1 MKEWSAGMLGL
12 SRDEAAVPELM
23 AEVCRIALDFLA
35 DTRDAKVVNTQIH
48 NRATQSEMPEHGI
61 GSLAALATYWESYGA
76 SHSRSTGPRYFGF
89 VTGGT
94 TPAALAGD
102 WLVSVLDQN
111 VATERHSVAAF
122 IEAQTLSFL
131 TDLLRLPSGA
141 FHGVL
146 TTGATAANLVGLA
159 TAREWCGEQNN
170 VSISQD
176 GIQAALPVMVFCASP
191 HSSIVKDLGLL
202 GIGQR
207 NFIKVDCLPDRE
219 VFDLDALEQSLAT
232 CTSPC
237 RIVVASAGTV
247 NSGDFDDLVSLATL
261 CKKYGAWLHVDA
273 AFGAF
278 ARCSS
283 QYAHL
288 VEGLELADSIT
299 ADAHKWLNVPYD
311 CGIAFTRHVT
321 LHERAFSA
329 DAPYVPLEGQLP
341 AYMNRGVEQSRRYRA
356 LPLWMTLMAYGKAGY
371 RELIE
376 RHCGY
381 AQRIASWVDESSCF
395 KLLCEV
401 RLNLLVFR
409 YFKDGCSPN
418 TLAELNRQVLSNL
431 NSSGELYITPTTYK
445 GEYALRLS
453 ISNWMTQEE
462 DINRV
467 TAALQRAAD

>member
-1 MKEWSAGMLGL
+1 MQGL
-12 SRDEAAVPELM
+12 SRDESAVPELL
-23 AEVCRIALDFLA
+23 AEVCRISLDFLA
-35 DTRDAKVVNTQIH
+35 DARNADVVNTQPHPRVI
-48 NRATQSEMPEHGI
+48 QSAMPEQGI
-61 GSLAALATYWESYGA
+61 GGLAALTNYWENYGA
-76 SHSRSTGPRYFGF
+76 AHTRSTGPRYFGF

-122 IEAQTLSFL
+122 IEAQALSFL
-131 TDLLRLPSGA
+131 ADLLRLPSDT

-170 VSISQD
+170 VSIARD
-176 GIQAALPVMVFCASP
+176 GLQAAPPVMVFCASP
-191 HSSIVKDLGLL
+191 HSSIIKDLGLL

-207 NFIKVDCLPDRE
+207 NFINVNCLPDRE
-219 VFDLDALEQSLAT
+219 VFDLQALEQSLRS
-232 CTSPC
+232 CPSPC

-247 NSGDFDDLVSLATL
+247 NSGDFDDLVSLAAL
-261 CKKYGAWLHVDA
+261 CKKYAAWLHVDA

-283 QYAHL
+283 QYGHL

-329 DAPYVPLEGQLP
+329 DAPYVPMEGQLP
-341 AYMNRGVEQSRRYRA
+341 AFMNRGVEQSRRYRA

-381 AQRIASWVDESSCF
+381 AQRIATWVDESPCF
-395 KLLCEV
+395 QLLCEV

-409 YFKDGCSPN
+409 YFKEGCSAN
-418 TLAELNRQVLSNL
+418 TLAELNRQVLNNL
-431 NSSGELYITPTTYK
+431 NSSGELYITPTTYR

>member
-1 MKEWSAGMLGL
+1 MQVF
-12 SRDEAAVPELM
+12 SRDEAGMPELM
-23 AEVCRIALDFLA
+23 AEVGRIALDFLA
-35 DTRDAKVVNTQIH
+35 DARDANVVNTQTH
-48 NRATQSEMPEHGI
+48 NRAIQSEMPEQGI
-61 GSLAALATYWESYGA
+61 GGLAALEMYWENYGA
-76 SHSRSTGPRYFGF
+76 SHTRSTGPRYFGF

-131 TDLLRLPSGA
+131 ADMLRLPSDA

-159 TAREWCGEQNN
+159 TAREWCGEHNN
-170 VSISQD
+170 VSIAQD
-176 GIQAALPVMVFCASP
+176 GLQAAFPVMVFCASP

-207 NFIKVDCLPDRE
+207 NFIKVNCLPHRE

-261 CKKYGAWLHVDA
+261 CKKYRAWLHVDA

-381 AQRIASWVDESSCF
+381 AQRIASWVDESPCF
-395 KLLCEV
+395 QLLCEV

-409 YFKDGCSPN
+409 YFKDGCTPN

>member
-1 MKEWSAGMLGL
+1 MQGL
-12 SRDEAAVPELM
+12 SRDESAVPELM
-23 AEVCRIALDFLA
+23 AEVCRISQEFLA
-35 DTRDAKVVNTQIH
+35 DARNADVVNTQPH
-48 NRATQSEMPEHGI
+48 KRAIQSAMPEQGI
-61 GSLAALATYWESYGA
+61 GGLAALATYWENYGA
-76 SHSRSTGPRYFGF
+76 SHTRSTGPRYFGF

-131 TDLLRLPSGA
+131 ADLLRLPSGA

-170 VSISQD
+170 VSIAQD
-176 GIQAALPVMVFCASP
+176 GLQAAPPVMVFCASP

-207 NFIKVDCLPDRE
+207 NFINVDCLPDRE
-219 VFDLDALEQSLAT
+219 VFDLQALERSLGT
-232 CTSPC
+232 CPSSC

-261 CKKYGAWLHVDA
+261 CKKYRAWLHVDA

-288 VEGLELADSIT
+288 VDGLELADSIT

-311 CGIAFTRHVT
+311 CGIAFTRHVA

-329 DAPYVPLEGQLP
+329 DAPYVPMEGQLP
-341 AYMNRGVEQSRRYRA
+341 AFMNRGVEQSRRYRA

-381 AQRIASWVDESSCF
+381 AQRIASWVDESPCF
-395 KLLCEV
+395 QLLCEV

-431 NSSGELYITPTTYK
+431 NSSGELYITPTTYN

-462 DINRV
+462 DIERV
-467 TAALQRAAD
+467 TAALKRAAD

>member
-1 MKEWSAGMLGL
+1 MLGFP
-12 SRDEAAVPELM
+12 RDESALPELM
-23 AEVCRIALDFLA
+23 AEVCRISLDFLA
-35 DTRDAKVVNTQIH
+35 DARNADVVNTQPHHRTI
-48 NRATQSEMPEHGI
+48 QSAMPEQGI
-61 GSLAALATYWESYGA
+61 GGLAALTTYWENYGE
-76 SHSRSTGPRYFGF
+76 SHTRSTGPRYFGF

-131 TDLLRLPSGA
+131 ADLLRLPSGA

-170 VSISQD
+170 VSIARD
-176 GIQAALPVMVFCASP
+176 GLQAAPPVMVFCASP

-207 NFIKVDCLPDRE
+207 NFINVTCLPDRE
-219 VFDLDALEQSLAT
+219 VFDLQALEQALGT
-232 CTSPC
+232 CPSTC

-247 NSGDFDDLVSLATL
+247 NSGDFDDLVSLAAL

-329 DAPYVPLEGQLP
+329 DAPYVPMEGQLP
-341 AYMNRGVEQSRRYRA
+341 AFMNRGVEQSRRYRA
-356 LPLWMTLMAYGKAGY
+356 LPLWMTLIAYGKAGY

-381 AQRIASWVDESSCF
+381 AQRIAAWINESPSF
-395 KLLCEV
+395 QLLCEV

-409 YFKDGCSPN
+409 YFKDACSP
-418 TLAELNRQVLSNL
+418 TALAELNKQVLSNL

-453 ISNWMTQEE
+453 ISNWMTQVE
-462 DINRV
+462 DIDRV
-467 TAALQRAAD
+467 TAALKRAAD

>member
-1 MKEWSAGMLGL
+1 MLGL
-12 SRDEAAVPELM
+12 SPDESAVPELM
-23 AEVCRIALDFLA
+23 AEVCRISLEFLTDARNA
-35 DTRDAKVVNTQIH
+35 DVVNTQPQ
-48 NRATQSEMPEHGI
+48 NRTIQSVMPEHGV
-61 GSLAALATYWESYGA
+61 GGLAALATYWEHYGA
-76 SHSRSTGPRYFGF
+76 SHTRSTGPRYFGF

-131 TDLLRLPSGA
+131 ADLLRLPSGA

-159 TAREWCGEQNN
+159 TAREWCGELSN
-170 VSISQD
+170 VSIAQD
-176 GIQAALPVMVFCASP
+176 GLQAAPPVMVFCASP

-207 NFIKVDCLPDRE
+207 NFINVNCLPDRE
-219 VFDLDALEQSLAT
+219 VFDLQALEHALGT
-232 CTSPC
+232 CPSTC

-247 NSGDFDDLVSLATL
+247 NSGDFDDLVSLAKL
-261 CKKYGAWLHVDA
+261 CKKYSAWLHVDA

-288 VEGLELADSIT
+288 VNGLELADSIT

-329 DAPYVPLEGQLP
+329 DAPYVPMEGQLP
-341 AYMNRGVEQSRRYRA
+341 AFMNRGVEQSRRYRA
-356 LPLWMTLMAYGKAGY
+356 LPLWMTLIAYGKAGY

-376 RHCGY
+376 RHCEY
-381 AQRIASWVDESSCF
+381 TQRIASWIEESSSF
-395 KLLCEV
+395 QLLCEV
-401 RLNLLVFR
+401 RLNILVFR
-409 YFKDGCSPN
+409 YFTDTCSPDA
-418 TLAELNRQVLSNL
+418 LAELNRRVLSNL
-431 NSSGELYITPTTYK
+431 NSSGELYITPTKYK

-453 ISNWMTQEE
+453 ISNWMTQVE
-462 DINRV
+462 DIDRV
-467 TAALQRAAD
+467 IAALKRAVD